1 MSRADN
7 WVALDKNLVQ
17 EFTFINRPYSRIE
30 AMFSYTVDC
39 DNGKCGTFRGYAS
52 LWQWSRNKTRKF
64 IEEIR
69 ARYGHDGDQIRARY
83 GHPIHFIDKGL
94 QDDKG
99 QIRTEQG
106 PDKGQIEDTTSKTK
120 TKTNNKK
127 NNAGAFDPLSVR
139 PDWFDAQSYDD
150 LIEHRKKVK
159 ATNSRRA
166 WTSLLKEIAT
176 AVQQGHS
183 VDAIVDTICN
193 RSWRG
198 FQADWLHG
206 KKRGEHDDTRARWAR
221 ELLEDGNSGN
231 EGMVGQIQ
239 GPQA

>member
-17 EFTFINRPYSRIE
+17 EFAFIDRPYSRIE

-120 TKTNNKK
+120 TKTNKK
-127 NNAGAFDPLSVR
+127 NNAGAFDPLSLR
-139 PDWFDAQSYDD
+139 PDWFDEDTYRD
-150 LIEHRKKVK
+150 LVEHRKKAR
-159 ATNSRRA
+159 ATNTQRA
-166 WTSLLKEIAT
+166 WSSLLKEIETAT
-176 AVQQGHS
+176 RNGYS
-183 VDAIVDTICN
+183 VGFIVDTICQ

-198 FQADWLHG
+198 FQADWLKG
-206 KKRGEHDDTRARWAR
+206 KREAHDDTRSRWAR
-221 ELLEDGNSGN
+221 ELLEADNGGN
-231 EGMVGQIQ
+231 EGMVGKIQ